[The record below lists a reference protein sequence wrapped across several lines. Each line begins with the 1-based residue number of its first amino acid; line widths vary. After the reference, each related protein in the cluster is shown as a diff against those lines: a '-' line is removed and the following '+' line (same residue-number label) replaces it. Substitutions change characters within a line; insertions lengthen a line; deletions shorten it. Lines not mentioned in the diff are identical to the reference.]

1 MNERRDDWAQAF
13 GESVGI
19 VAIGFGLLGTAQDH
33 AARFRSA
40 KRVLGSL
47 RDHAAL
53 FLGERSIDMQHERI
67 AIGPKLGDDERHLL
81 RHQSGDESD
90 IAR

>member
-19 VAIGFGLLGTAQDH
+19 VAIWLPPAWHTQDD

-40 KRVLGSL
+40 KRSLGPGG
-47 RDHAAL
+47 DHAAL
-53 FLGERSIDMQHERI
+53 FLGQRGIDV
-67 AIGPKLGDDERHLL
+67 
-81 RHQSGDESD
+81 
-90 IAR
+90 

>member
-19 VAIGFGLLGTAQDH
+19 VAIGFRLLGITQDD

-40 KRVLGSL
+40 KRTTNQRVRLPLLQPVDRPSTGSVGRVSL
-47 RDHAAL
+47 PCVS
-53 FLGERSIDMQHERI
+53 F
-67 AIGPKLGDDERHLL
+67 
-81 RHQSGDESD
+81 
-90 IAR
+90 